1 VVSQLGG
8 VDPTSEDERRRRD
21 CIARA
26 VPPYRLRGT
35 RQELGEYVSIYTG
48 LAATINEMNTPFQI
62 GAHSTTGVGLRSK
75 VLEYILY
82 HKDCEDGFGA
92 AWIAWKALGDQ
103 AEYIPVQHAE
113 LPPELP
119 DRSRVTIVDF
129 SYPREV
135 IIELNERMESLWVL
149 DHHKTAAQDLA
160 GLEFATFDMQKSGAM
175 LAWEYWFPGESAP
188 LLLQYIQDK
197 DLWLFQLENSL
208 EVSAALRSYP
218 KDFEVWNSLAIDDL
232 AKDGIAIQRAIN
244 IQVSKHVEIATLQN
258 VGGYLVPVVNAT
270 CYLSEIGDQLNARY
284 SDTPFAACYFDREDR
299 KRQWSLRSRGN
310 FDVSEVARRFG
321 GGGHQNAAG
330 YTEAIE

>member
-1 VVSQLGG
+1 
-8 VDPTSEDERRRRD
+8 
-21 CIARA
+21 
-26 VPPYRLRGT
+26 
-35 RQELGEYVSIYTG
+35 
-48 LAATINEMNTPFQI
+48 M
-62 GAHSTTGVGLRSK
+62 
-75 VLEYILY
+75 EYILY
-82 HKDCEDGFGA
+82 HENCEDGFGA
-92 AWIAWKALGDQ
+92 AWIAWKALGNQ
-103 AEYIPVQHAE
+103 AEYIPVQYGDS
-113 LPPELP
+113 PPELP

-160 GLEFATFDMQKSGAM
+160 GLEFATFDMQKSGAI

-188 LLLQYIQDK
+188 PLLQYIQDK

-218 KDFEVWNSLAIDDL
+218 KDFEIWDSLTIDDL

-244 IQVSKHVEIATLQN
+244 IQVSKHVEIAALQN

-284 SDTPFAACYFDREDR
+284 SDTPFAACYFVREDG

-310 FDVSEVARRFG
+310 FDVSEVALRFG
-321 GGGHQNAAG
+321 GGGHRNAAG

>member
-1 VVSQLGG
+1 M
-8 VDPTSEDERRRRD
+8 PTTPLW
-21 CIARA
+21 IAQPNRYTTPIGCGA
-26 VPPYRLRGT
+26 LLALETNLYWAQPKIPGLRG
-35 RQELGEYVSIYTG
+35 
-48 LAATINEMNTPFQI
+48 
-62 GAHSTTGVGLRSK
+62 K

-82 HKDCEDGFGA
+82 HKNCEDGFGA
-92 AWIAWKALGDQ
+92 AWIAWKALGNQ
-103 AEYIPVQHAE
+103 AEYIPVQYAE
-113 LPPELP
+113 SPPELP
-119 DRSRVTIVDF
+119 DRSKVTIVDF

-160 GLEFATFDMQKSGAM
+160 GLEFATFDMQKSGAI

-188 LLLQYIQDK
+188 PLLQYIQDK

-218 KDFEVWNSLAIDDL
+218 KDFEIWDSLTIDDL

-244 IQVSKHVEIATLQN
+244 IQVSKHVEIAALQN

-284 SDTPFAACYFDREDR
+284 SDTPFAACYFVREDG

-321 GGGHQNAAG
+321 GGGHRNAAG